1 MTAKEESKNRRK
13 KVSTGRP
20 YVIVSYL
27 FLALFLGLISYA
39 VYFQV
44 VLRDDYLSSPYNR
57 RQDANE
63 EQVVRGAI
71 LASDGTVLARTDVDD
86 EGNETRVYPYD
97 SLFAQVVGY
106 SDYGTSGLESTE
118 NYVLLNSHADLTE
131 QLQNDLNGEKNI
143 GDNVVTSLNV
153 TLQQAARDALG
164 DNRGAVFV
172 MEASTGRVLAD
183 VSKPDFNPN
192 TVSEDWE
199 ELNSEGS
206 GSPFLNRALQG
217 LYPPGSTFKIVTSLA
232 YLRQYGTLD
241 NFSFNCTGE
250 YTQGGFTIHCSG
262 NEAHGQQTFA
272 EAFANSCNCAFAEM
286 ATELLNST
294 ALMETAESLH
304 FNESLSMELPSY
316 SSSFKLENAIADG
329 LTMQTA
335 IGQGDT
341 LATPAMMAMI
351 AGAVANDGEM
361 MVPTFVDRVENHT
374 GTWSEESGNQSLGQV
389 MTSGEAAQLKELMK
403 GVIRSGTG
411 TGLSDL
417 PYDIAGKTGTAEYG
431 NTDEENAHSWFV
443 GFSDTGNSDIVV
455 AVVVEDGGYGSTAA
469 LPVARAVFQSYFG

>member
-1 MTAKEESKNRRK
+1 M
-13 KVSTGRP
+13 
-20 YVIVSYL
+20 IVSYL
-27 FLALFLGLISYA
+27 FLVLFLGLISYA

-44 VLRDDYLSSPYNR
+44 FLSEDYLSSPYNR
-57 RQDANE
+57 RQDAYE
-63 EQVVRGAI
+63 EEIVRGSI
-71 LASDGTVLARTDVDD
+71 LASDGTVLARTDVDE
-86 EGNETRVYPYD
+86 EGNETRVYPYNN
-97 SLFAQVVGY
+97 LFAQVVGY

-118 NYVLLNSHADLTE
+118 NYVLLSSHADLTE
-131 QLQNDLNGEKNI
+131 QLQNDISGEKNI

-153 TLQQAARDALG
+153 GLQQAARDALG
-164 DNRGAVFV
+164 DSRGAVFV
-172 MEASTGRVLAD
+172 MDVSTGKVLAD
-183 VSKPDFNPN
+183 VSTPDFNPN

-199 ELNSEGS
+199 TLNSDDS

-241 NFSFNCTGE
+241 NFSFDCTGE

-262 NEAHGQQTFA
+262 NTAHGHQTFA

-286 ATELLNST
+286 ATELLSST
-294 ALMETAESLH
+294 ALMNTANSLH
-304 FNESLSMELPSY
+304 FNESLSLDLPS
-316 SSSFKLENAIADG
+316 SASTFKLENAIADG

-361 MVPTFVDRVENHT
+361 MAPSFVERLENHT
-374 GTWSEESGNQSLGQV
+374 GTWSETVAPESLGNV
-389 MTSGEAAQLKELMK
+389 MTANEAAQLKELMK
-403 GVIRSGTG
+403 GVVRNGTG
-411 TGLSDL
+411 TGLADL

-431 NTDEENAHSWFV
+431 NTEEENAHSWFV
-443 GFSDTGNSDIVV
+443 GFSNTGSSDIVV
-455 AVVVEDGGYGSTAA
+455 AVIIEDGGYGSTAA